1 MTNKKYNI
9 VKTAD
14 GYTIT
19 NTNLVFNDWA
29 GAYIGLKSL
38 LYKDI

>member
-1 MTNKKYNI
+1 MKNFDI

-19 NTNLVFNDWA
+19 NTNFIFNDWA
-29 GAYIGLKSL
+29 AAYIALKSL
-38 LYKDI
+38 LYKD